1 MLGSAGEHLLPG
13 GGEVRGAEHGGGGR
27 RRVKLVPELVV
38 RRILQWVRGVS
49 DLRAGSV
56 A

>member
-1 MLGSAGEHLLPG
+1 
-13 GGEVRGAEHGGGGR
+13 
-27 RRVKLVPELVV
+27 VKLVPELVV